1 MDWNRVEGDW
11 KRMKGKVK
19 EQWGLL
25 TDDDLTAIG
34 GRKDQLEGKIQER
47 YGYGKDQVRKEIDSW
62 FSSAALVANDNAEE
76 LADQIEAIRA
86 DIQSLT
92 STVSRVANKQLGQA
106 QDKAVEAMSNA
117 EDAIRENP
125 VSAVAIAA
133 GLGFLFGI
141 FTRR

>member
-62 FSSAALVANDNAEE
+62 FSSTALVANDNAEE
-76 LADQIEAIRA
+76 LAAQIEAIRA

-92 STVSRVANKQLGQA
+92 STVSRVANKRLGQA
-106 QDKAVEAMSNA
+106 QDKAVEAVSNA

>member
-62 FSSAALVANDNAEE
+62 YRSTALVANDNAEE
-76 LADQIEAIRA
+76 LAAQIEAIRA

>member
-62 FSSAALVANDNAEE
+62 FSSTALVANDNAEE

-92 STVSRVANKQLGQA
+92 STVSRVANKQFGQA
-106 QDKAVEAMSNA
+106 QDKAVEAMSSA

>member
-76 LADQIEAIRA
+76 LAEQIEAIRA

>member
-11 KRMKGKVK
+11 KRIKGKVK

-62 FSSAALVANDNAEE
+62 FRTALVANDNAEE
-76 LADQIEAIRA
+76 LAEQIEAIRA

-141 FTRR
+141 FARR